1 MADFRAESPNVQWP
15 DPSSPRSLHRPLM
28 TPAWLSSLVSDIPV
42 PHSNNTL
49 NYSTHSSNEFNL
61 SGHGGRVIFCLKA
74 KATVLSR
81 KRPMN
86 FGTVT
91 IEFKIRYKNKEI
103 YVLTIV
109 R

>member
-1 MADFRAESPNVQWP
+1 M
-15 DPSSPRSLHRPLM
+15 
-28 TPAWLSSLVSDIPV
+28 
-42 PHSNNTL
+42 
-49 NYSTHSSNEFNL
+49 
-61 SGHGGRVIFCLKA
+61 FCLKA
-74 KATVLSR
+74 IATVLSR